1 MGHASTTPGMATG
14 DRRCARG
21 DCEAPITD
29 GVDTSRRTQMT
40 TETPTIDQVLDLA
53 HKLPREQRGQLI
65 ARLALELATAEPDR
79 APHPTTDG
87 EALLAAVRERLAA
100 SPAERTL
107 AEQLHQDRQDRD
119 AALRGGA

>member
-1 MGHASTTPGMATG
+1 
-14 DRRCARG
+14 
-21 DCEAPITD
+21 
-29 GVDTSRRTQMT
+29 MT
-40 TETPTIDQVLDLA
+40 MDIPTLGKVLDLA

-65 ARLALELATAEPDR
+65 ARLALELATAEPDY

-100 SPAERTL
+100 APAERTL
-107 AEQLHQDRQDRD
+107 AEQLDQDRQDRD